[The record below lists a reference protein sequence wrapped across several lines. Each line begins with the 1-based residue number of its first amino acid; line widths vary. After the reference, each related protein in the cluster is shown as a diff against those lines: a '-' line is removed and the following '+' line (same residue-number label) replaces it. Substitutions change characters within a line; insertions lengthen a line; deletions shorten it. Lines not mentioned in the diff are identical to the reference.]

1 MSFKTVRYTFGADVA
16 NAATFTVNYP
26 AGFNAGDF
34 SNAVGHYMT
43 INGSRFNQPENLL
56 ITFGASSMTV
66 TNNSGG
72 TIPAGSTG
80 FLNLNRAGKAVAIKG
95 RNGVFW
101 NLAQRV
107 NDVEVVQ
114 INLGSP
120 VAGGAATVAASQAVT
135 VGTTPLMVLNGS
147 IGAVNGVVTLDVPR
161 NVVAAWTSAAVVT
174 VTGTDEYGRPLV
186 ESSASG
192 TSLTGVKAFKT
203 ISSIS
208 FSANVTGATAGTGNV
223 LGLPVHIPKATTGY
237 ILKELQDDAVATAGT
252 VVAGLAKNT
261 VSTATNADV
270 RGTYTPNA
278 TPNGVISFALLAVV
292 ADAEYQGNPQF
303 AG

>member
-1 MSFKTVRYTFGADVA
+1 MSFRTVKFTLGADVT
-16 NAATFTVNYP
+16 NAGTFTIPYP
-26 AGFNAGDF
+26 AGTNAGDY
-34 SNAVGHYMT
+34 SNAVGHYIS
-43 INGSRFNQPENLL
+43 INGTRFNQPEN
-56 ITFGASSMTV
+56 ITLAFGAASVTV
-66 TNNSGG
+66 TNTSGG
-72 TIPAGSTG
+72 TIPAGSSGAIT
-80 FLNLNRAGKAVAIKG
+80 LNRAGRTTAIKG
-95 RNGVFW
+95 RNGVYR
-101 NLAQRV
+101 NLVQRV
-107 NDVEVVQ
+107 NDVELIQ

-120 VAGGAATVAASQAVT
+120 VAGGAATIAASQAVT

-147 IGAVNGVVTLDVPR
+147 IVAVGGVITLDVPR
-161 NVVAAWTSAAVVT
+161 NVVGAWTNTAVMT
-174 VTGTDEYGRPLV
+174 VTGTDEYGRPMV

-192 TSLTGVKAFKT
+192 TSMTGVKAFKT

-223 LGLPVHIPKATTGY
+223 LGLPLHIPKSTTGY

-252 VVAGLAKNT
+252 VVAGLTKNT
-261 VSTATNADV
+261 PSTATTADV

-278 TPNGVISFALLAVV
+278 TPNGTISFALLAVV